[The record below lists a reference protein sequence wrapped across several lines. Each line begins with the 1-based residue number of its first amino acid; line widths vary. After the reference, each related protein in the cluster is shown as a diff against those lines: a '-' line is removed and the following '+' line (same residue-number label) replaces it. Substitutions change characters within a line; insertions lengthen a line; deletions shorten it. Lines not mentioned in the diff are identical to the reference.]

1 MTTTFSD
8 TSDVTLV
15 VTSCGRFDLLRRT
28 LLSFDRCNDTPL
40 REVFITED
48 SGNEMARDCLPEH
61 WRAYATVFVNRP
73 RLGQL
78 ASIDL
83 AYAAV
88 KTPWIFHCEDDWEF
102 YRPAFI
108 EDSRF
113 LLEANPEALQ
123 VWLRSA
129 AHDLALHSPYLSF
142 GERQVSAGI
151 PFYRVYSAKA
161 EWQGFSFNPGLRR
174 LADYRRHA
182 PYARFGG
189 EKALSQIYAGE
200 GRYALILENDAVLH
214 TGWGEHVAVPHERE
228 RKQKARRRQR
238 QKTGVAFLL
247 GGSMGFLLKFLLDL
261 FL

>member
-1 MTTTFSD
+1 MTTNFSE

-28 LLSFDRCNDTPL
+28 LASFDCYNETPL

-48 SGNEMARDCLPEH
+48 SGDEAARNCVPAH
-61 WRAYATVFVNRP
+61 WQAHTTIFVNRP

-83 AYAAV
+83 AYV
-88 KTPWIFHCEDDWEF
+88 KIKTPWIFHCEDDWDF
-102 YRPAFI
+102 YRPGFI
-108 EDSRF
+108 ADSRV
-113 LLEANPEALQ
+113 LLEADPQALQ

-129 AHDLALHSPYLSF
+129 AHDLALQSPYVSL
-142 GERQVSAGI
+142 GERQQIAGI
-151 PFYRVYSAKA
+151 PFYRVRSAKA

-174 LADYRRHA
+174 LADYQRHA

-189 EKALSQIYAGE
+189 EKALSQTYTDE

-214 TGWGEHVAVPHERE
+214 TGWSEHVTVPLERE
-228 RKQKARRRQR
+228 RKRKAKRHQHQR
-238 QKTGVAFLL
+238 LWAAFLAGCLL
-247 GGSMGFLLKFLLDL
+247 GGLFQFLCF
-261 FL
+261 